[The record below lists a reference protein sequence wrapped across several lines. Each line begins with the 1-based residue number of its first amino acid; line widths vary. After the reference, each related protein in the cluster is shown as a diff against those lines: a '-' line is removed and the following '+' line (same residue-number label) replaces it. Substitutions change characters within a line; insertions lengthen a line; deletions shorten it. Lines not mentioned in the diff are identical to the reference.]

1 MKRLALATLATVAG
15 AAAFAVLAGEHEGKR
30 ARVALLPQYA
40 QECGSCHVPFAPR
53 LLPAASWRA
62 IVGGLDKHFGTDA
75 SLDAPTAKAIGAWL
89 EANAGTGKRAASMPP
104 ENRITRSAW
113 FLHEHDEIAPST
125 WRLPSV
131 QKPSNCGACHAG
143 VAQGAFDEHDV
154 RIPR

>member
-1 MKRLALATLATVAG
+1 MRRLVLSALAGV
-15 AAAFAVLAGEHEGKR
+15 AAFAALADEHEGKHSR
-30 ARVALLPQYA
+30 APLPSQYV
-40 QECGSCHVPFAPR
+40 QECGSCHVPYAPR

-62 IVGGLDKHFGTDA
+62 IMAGLDRHFGTDA
-75 SLDAPTAKAIGAWL
+75 SLDAPTANAIGAWL
-89 EANAGTGKRAASMPP
+89 EANAGSGKRAASMPP

-131 QKPSNCGACHAG
+131 KKPSNCGACHAG
-143 VAQGAFDEHDV
+143 AAQGAFDEHDV